1 MKDLSKYRLVDKLS
15 ENGVSSIF
23 KAVRLE
29 DNTEVIVKIWRDDHP
44 TKKHLLD
51 LEYEYRLIKSL
62 EHCPGVIKGYAFEI
76 LDENPV
82 IILENVTG
90 EPLDRMLEK
99 RKPHLEEGLRVAINI
114 TSCISQ
120 IHSAGII
127 HRNLNP
133 SNIIVNEKSG
143 QVKIIDFE
151 LASETANDG
160 GPTRPLLGLDGALA
174 YISPERT
181 GRLNLKVDYRSDY
194 YSLGV
199 IFYKLFTG
207 RLPFESTD
215 PLELVHGHIA
225 TKPLS
230 PAELNPDVPN
240 VVSEIIL
247 RLMEKKPENRYQSAF
262 GIMMDLETCLDQ
274 LKATGNIETFQICGR
289 DIPEKL
295 AISGRIYGRRKE
307 SASILDAFDRIRA
320 GGKELVMVSGRGG
333 IGKTSLVKGLQGIIA
348 SRRGYF
354 VSGKFD
360 QLHRNILDNAV
371 LYPFRELINQL
382 LSESEQNLAK
392 WRNQFIE
399 ALAPNCQVIIDII
412 PELELIVGP
421 QPQVLKLEPM
431 ESENRFKLEF
441 QNFLSV
447 FCRSEHPITLFLD
460 DVQWADVF
468 SLKLLEFM
476 LTDLDTKFLL
486 VIVSYRDEEVD
497 MSHPFMNTL
506 EILQKNGIQTNS
518 IQLGPLEIEH
528 STELVADTL
537 RTRRRDVSEL
547 AGLIHHKTQGNPF
560 FLKEFLKSIYEEKIV
575 EFDYSSGLW
584 KWDASRIV
592 GRDVTKNVVA
602 LLEDRI
608 SRLPVFCRNL
618 IKVAACV
625 GNRFDVDTLSW
636 FFNEPGESIAR
647 QLSHAENEGLIYSV
661 DEKKVLLNPTA
672 KHDLGRNC
680 PEYKFAHDRIQQTCY
695 SLIPDDEKPPLHK
708 RLGLAILE
716 NSPKNEIEART
727 FDIATHLNLAADS
740 NDSDEEK
747 AFLAELNL
755 RTGRKAKQSTAHEI
769 ALHHFRL
776 GASLLG
782 DKGWTTNYEL
792 KLELLLE
799 ATVASFLTARFDEM
813 NELGA
818 EVIRHGRALI
828 DSIKVYEVQIQAH
841 IAQNSRLQAVKTA
854 LPVLRLLGHKFP
866 DEPSRIHVLKEMVKT
881 KIILFRHEID
891 SLSELPLMTNRENL
905 ATMRLLRSVIS
916 AAYTVAPE
924 LFALMIFRM
933 VQLSVKSGLAKESAL
948 AFAAYAMV
956 MIAIMDDV
964 DLCVKYGELALK
976 MVRSEYFLED
986 QTRVTFV
993 VYSFLKTRN
1002 SSLSDGFKPL
1012 LDNYHVGRDLG
1023 DFEYAAVSAAFYC
1036 THSYGA
1042 GRHLPGLEKE
1052 VSKLSKSIGKMN
1064 QGTTKLLVDVYHQEI
1079 LNMMEPSEDPC
1090 LLKGRACDEATMLPL
1105 LNEARENSI
1114 ICAIHVQKL
1123 RLCYLFRDYKT
1134 AFENYKKAQRH
1145 LEGAKGS
1152 MLVPIVLFF
1161 GSLAGLGLFDNLH
1174 KKDQKRMLKEVSRNQ
1189 RILEKWASR
1198 APMNFMH
1205 KFHLVE
1211 AERLKCLKRFG
1222 EAIEQFDVAIQMA
1235 RDNEYVNEEAL
1246 ANERAAMLFLGL
1258 NKTNRAKY
1266 YFQESLACYLKW
1278 GAFAKVKDL
1287 TDRYSDLLKTDHRW
1301 ALQPLE
1307 NGLTPEKGHDIDLEA
1322 VIRASQ
1328 NISGEIVF
1336 ERLLEKL
1343 MNIVIQIGGAEKAL
1357 LLMESDGVLE
1367 VKASAFSNHD
1377 EGMAQKAAYR
1387 GIRLEYSEGIVNYVS
1402 RAKKPIIID
1411 DASNDH
1417 RFANDRYIKFK
1428 IPKSV
1433 CCIPV
1438 VRGGELTGIL
1448 YMENNQSEGVF
1459 TVKGLEMLNVLA
1471 SQAATSI
1478 QNAVLY
1484 RDLDETAR
1492 RYQSLIQNAQE
1503 AIFITDERRIKFCN
1517 PKMIELSGYATEELI
1532 GRNMTDLV
1540 FPDDQN
1546 IFMEQQ
1552 DHSLDCSP
1560 EPLISRFR
1568 IIKKDQSLI
1577 WAQNNSVL
1585 ILWDGKPSILNFLTD
1600 ITQIKLAGD
1609 LQVRTERLKAI
1620 GELASGVAHNFN
1632 NLLQILLGGVELSLI
1647 DLESGNISKVQKSL
1661 EQIRNS
1667 IKLGAETV
1675 KRLQSFAGIRSHNL
1689 ANDPKVFDMSD
1700 SLTQAFDITRPLWK
1714 TNMERNDVSI
1724 NVKLEIEPGCLVC
1737 GNESEFFEVFVNLIK
1752 NAVEA
1757 MPNGGMIGASTAVR
1771 DRSVFITI
1779 QDSGK
1784 GIPENDLEKMF
1795 EPFWSTKGASG
1806 TGLGLSVSRNI
1817 VIAHGGSI
1825 SAHSKLGHGTS
1836 FTIQVPVAET
1846 VPEKIPDKFDEI
1858 ATGPLTVLVIDDSK
1872 PIVTLLEDLLTAYGQ
1887 TVLGACSGNDGVK
1900 LFEGNHVD
1908 LVICDLGMPDM
1919 SGWEVGRNIA
1929 SISARRGI
1937 PKPPFLLLTGWG
1949 GQTLEHARLRES
1961 GVDGVLE
1968 KPIDAK
1974 RLFGLLQRVIHRTLN
1989 YKSS

>member
-1 MKDLSKYRLVDKLS
+1 MKDLSKYRLTDKLS
-15 ENGVSSIF
+15 ESGVSSIF

-29 DNTEVIVKIWRDDHP
+29 DNTEVILKTWRDDNLSQ
-44 TKKHLLD
+44 KHLMD
-51 LEYEYRLIKSL
+51 MEYEYRVIKSL
-62 EHCPGVIKGYAFEI
+62 EHCPGVIRAHAFERI
-76 LDENPV
+76 EENPV
-82 IILENVTG
+82 IILENIPG
-90 EPLDRMLEK
+90 EPLDGILEK
-99 RKPHLEEGLRVAINI
+99 HKPDLEECLRIAINMA
-114 TSCISQ
+114 SCISQ

-133 SNIIVNEKSG
+133 SNILVSGSSG

-151 LASETANDG
+151 LASETAKDG
-160 GPTRPLLGLDGALA
+160 SPTRPLTGLDGALA

-181 GRLNLKVDYRSDY
+181 GRLSLKVDYRSDY

-199 IFYKLFTG
+199 ILYNLFSG
-207 RLPFESTD
+207 RLPFQVKD
-215 PLELVHGHIA
+215 PLELVHSHIA
-225 TKPLS
+225 SKPLS
-230 PAELNPDVPN
+230 PSQLNPDVPN
-240 VVSEIIL
+240 VISEIIL
-247 RLMEKKPENRYQSAF
+247 RLLEKKPENRYQSAF
-262 GIMMDLETCLDQ
+262 GIMMDLEVCLDQ
-274 LKATGNIETFQICGR
+274 LIATGHIESFQICGR
-289 DIPEKL
+289 DIPERL
-295 AISGRIYGRRKE
+295 VISGRIYGRRKE

-371 LYPFRELINQL
+371 LYPFRELINQI

-392 WRNQFIE
+392 WRSQFIE

-412 PELELIVGP
+412 PELELIIGP
-421 QPQVLKLEPM
+421 QPPVLKLEPM

-497 MSHPFMNTL
+497 ISHPFMSTL
-506 EILQKNGIQTNS
+506 EILQKHGIQTNS
-518 IQLGPLEIEH
+518 LQLGPLEIEH

-537 RTRRRDVSEL
+537 RSRRQTVSEL

-625 GNRFDVDTLSW
+625 GNRFDIDSLSW
-636 FFNEPGESIAR
+636 FFNEPGDVITS
-647 QLSHAENEGLIYSV
+647 QLSHAESEGLIYPV
-661 DEKKVLLNPTA
+661 DENEGLSTLLA
-672 KHDLGRNC
+672 KHEPGRRSL
-680 PEYKFAHDRIQQTCY
+680 EYKFAHDRIQQTCY
-695 SLIPDDEKPPLHK
+695 SLIADYEKPSIHK
-708 RLGLAILE
+708 KLGLAILE
-716 NSPKNEIEART
+716 NTPKNEIDARN
-727 FDIATHLNLAADS
+727 FDIVTHLNLASDS
-740 NDSDEEK
+740 SDSDEEK

-755 RTGRKAKQSTAHEI
+755 RVGKKAKQSIAHDI
-769 ALHHFRL
+769 ALSHFRL

-782 DKGWTTNYEL
+782 DRGWTTNYEL
-792 KLELLLE
+792 KLELLHE
-799 ATVASFLTARFDEM
+799 ATVAAFLTARFDEM

-818 EVIRHGRALI
+818 EVIKNGRTLI

-841 IAQNSRLQAVKTA
+841 IAQNSRLLAVRTA

-866 DEPSRIHVLKEMVKT
+866 DEPSKVHVLKELVKT
-881 KIILFRHEID
+881 RIILFRHEID
-891 SLSELPLMTNRENL
+891 SLSELPLMTNQENL

-924 LFALMIFRM
+924 LFALMIFKM
-933 VQLSVKSGLAKESAL
+933 VQLSVKYGLSKESAV

-976 MVRSEYFLED
+976 MVRNEHFLED

-1002 SSLSDGFKPL
+1002 SALRDGFKPL
-1012 LDNYHVGRDLG
+1012 LDNYHLGRDLG

-1042 GRHLPGLEKE
+1042 GRHLPELEKE
-1052 VSKLSKSIGKMN
+1052 VSRLAKSIGKMS
-1064 QGTTKLLVDVYHQEI
+1064 QDTTKLLVDVYHQEI

-1090 LLKGRACDEATMLPL
+1090 LLRGRACDEATMLPV

-1114 ICAIHVQKL
+1114 LCAIHVQKI
-1123 RLCYLFRDYKT
+1123 RLCYLFRDYTT
-1134 AFENYKKAQRH
+1134 AFQSYEKAQRY

-1152 MLVPIVLFF
+1152 MLAPIVLFY
-1161 GSLAGLGLFDNLH
+1161 GSLAGLGLFENLD
-1174 KKDQKRMLKEVSRNQ
+1174 KKAQKRMLKEVSGNQ

-1205 KFHLVE
+1205 KFRLVE

-1222 EAIEQFDVAIQMA
+1222 DAIEQFDIAIQMA
-1235 RDNEYVNEEAL
+1235 RDNDYINEEAL
-1246 ANERAAMLFLGL
+1246 ANERAAMLFLAL
-1258 NKTNRAKY
+1258 NKRNRAKFY
-1266 YFQESLACYLKW
+1266 LQESVACYLKW

-1287 TDRYSDLLKTDHRW
+1287 TDKYSDLLRADQRW
-1301 ALQPLE
+1301 ALQPTE
-1307 NGLTPEKGHDIDLEA
+1307 NSLTPEKGHDIDLEA

-1343 MNIVIQIGGAEKAL
+1343 MHIVIQIGGAEKAL

-1367 VKASAFSNHD
+1367 VKASAFSNQD
-1377 EGMAQKAAYR
+1377 ESTAQKATYR
-1387 GIRLEYSEGIVNYVS
+1387 GIRLEFSEGIVNYVS

-1484 RDLDETAR
+1484 RNLDETAR

-1503 AIFITDERRIKFCN
+1503 AIFIIDDRKIKFCN
-1517 PKMIELSGYATEELI
+1517 PKMVELSGYSAEELI
-1532 GRNMTDLV
+1532 DRNMTDLV

-1552 DHSLDCSP
+1552 DQSVDPSS
-1560 EPLISRFR
+1560 EPSISRFR

-1577 WAQNNSVL
+1577 WAQNNSVS
-1585 ILWDGKPSILNFLTD
+1585 ILWDGKPAILNFLTD

-1647 DLESGNISKVQKSL
+1647 DLESGNIPKVKSSL
-1661 EQIRNS
+1661 EQIQNS
-1667 IKLGAETV
+1667 IKLGSETV

-1689 ANDPKVFDMSD
+1689 TSEPKVFDMSD

-1724 NVKLEIEPGCLVC
+1724 NVKLEIKPGCLVC

-1757 MPNGGMIGASTAVR
+1757 MPNGGMIGASTAIR
-1771 DRSVFITI
+1771 HKSVLITI

-1784 GIPENDLEKMF
+1784 GIPESDLEKMF

-1806 TGLGLSVSRNI
+1806 TGLGLSVSRSI
-1817 VIAHGGSI
+1817 VMAHGGTI
-1825 SAHSKLGHGTS
+1825 SAHSKSGHGTS
-1836 FTIQVPVAET
+1836 FTIQVPLAEA
-1846 VPEKIPDKFDEI
+1846 VQEKTLDYFDEI
-1858 ATGPLTVLVIDDSK
+1858 STDPLTVLVIDDSK

-1887 TVLGACSGNDGVK
+1887 TVLGACSGTDGVK
-1900 LFEGNHVD
+1900 LFESNHVD

-1919 SGWEVGRNIA
+1919 SGWEVGRNIV
-1929 SISARRGI
+1929 SISAKRSI

-1974 RLFGLLQRVIHRTLN
+1974 RLLGLLQKVTHRAIN
-1989 YKSS
+1989 SEYS